1 MANNSSGPTTE
12 AMDVAT
18 GSSYPVESK
27 VGSQSEMLHSKID
40 FIFGETWT
48 QDDLDEL
55 DGLVWNDDEPEEF
68 YANYYPEG
76 GLHPVRIGDQ
86 LADGRYT
93 IFHKL
98 GRGSF
103 STVWLARDEK
113 MNCNA
118 AIKITGGHFTKSSN
132 ESDVLKFIASS
143 RITQAGREYLQA
155 LLHHFFHQ
163 GPNGI
168 HSCLVS
174 KPAWF
179 TVAQGLFRM
188 EKRRILPLE
197 VARAITGQVI
207 TGLAALHS
215 IGIVH
220 GDLQPGNVILT
231 HPDQTFTTQTIE
243 EVYKSYDRPLKIP
256 LHLYQAATLKK
267 PAIPDNAPP
276 YIVASLYP
284 AGGFDSVE
292 LSEAEVIISD
302 FSESWRP
309 SQETKNELT
318 TWPPCRAPE
327 SLFGK
332 ALNLAMDRP
341 SDVWSLGCLVYRL
354 FGMRAIFGPVHYDP
368 KVNFSRTVGM
378 LGKPPQQWWDLMEKK
393 EGSDDDAGDNDMAHT
408 VSNETEPIDEIKASV
423 KRRVM
428 VWLKED
434 RGSDMADDELEDL
447 VSLLESVFQWLPN
460 DRATASDL
468 LSSTWMRK
476 WGIPAM
482 EGMKKERGEKH
493 KEGAKAFNST

>member
-1 MANNSSGPTTE
+1 MANNSPGLTTE

-27 VGSQSEMLHSKID
+27 VASQSEALHSKID
-40 FIFGETWT
+40 FTFGETWT
-48 QDDLDEL
+48 PDDLDEL

-113 MNCNA
+113 TNCNV

-132 ESDVLKFIASS
+132 EPDVLKFIASS
-143 RITQAGREYLQA
+143 RIPQAGREYLQA
-155 LLHHFFHQ
+155 LLHHFVHQ

-168 HSCLVS
+168 HSCL
-174 KPAWF
+174 
-179 TVAQGLFRM
+179 
-188 EKRRILPLE
+188 
-197 VARAITGQVI
+197 
-207 TGLAALHS
+207 
-215 IGIVH
+215 
-220 GDLQPGNVILT
+220 PGNVILA

-256 LHLYQAATLKK
+256 LRLCQAATLKK

-309 SQETKNELT
+309 SQETKYELT
-318 TWPPCRAPE
+318 TWPPSRAPE
-327 SLFGK
+327 SLFGT

-354 FGMRAIFGPVHYDP
+354 FGMRAILGPVHYDP

-393 EGSDDDAGDNDMAHT
+393 EGPDDDAGDNDVAHT
-408 VSNETEPIDEIKASV
+408 VSNETEPIDESKASV

-468 LSSTWMRK
+468 LSSPWMRK